1 MNRPSILA
9 AALLLTVPALPPGA
23 TALHAQE
30 THLLVVSG
38 LGGEPQYQ
46 QEFVEWGLEMMDAA
60 LAAGVP
66 EENLVFLAEDPSAA
80 PGRIRARS
88 TREEVERAIDEI
100 AATATPD
107 DRVLI
112 VLIGH
117 GSGSGEDSRVSIP
130 GPSLRASEYA
140 ELIERLAP
148 REVAVVN
155 VASASGDF
163 VPVLAG
169 ENHIVVT
176 ATRSSQQRNAAI
188 FGGYFVEAYQDASG
202 DTDRD
207 GRVSILEA
215 FEYAR
220 QQTERYY
227 SDRGLI
233 KSETALIEDRPDGDG
248 SETPM
253 SELGV
258 GLLASRFFLESA
270 VPTDLGGDS
279 ETAARLREL
288 YEAQDRMDGEVA
300 RLRQQQDSLDPD
312 AYRATLDSLLLE
324 LARTGSE
331 IRELEGSN

>member
-1 MNRPSILA
+1 MRRPSLL
-9 AALLLTVPALPPGA
+9 AALLLALLPLAPGA
-23 TALHAQE
+23 AALRAQE
-30 THLLVVSG
+30 THVLVVSG

-46 QEFVEWGLEMMDAA
+46 EEFVDWGLKMLDAA

-66 EENLVFLAEDPSAA
+66 EKNLVFLAEDPSAA

-88 TREEVERAIDEI
+88 TREEVERAVDEI
-100 AATATPD
+100 AASAAPD

-112 VLIGH
+112 LLIGH

-130 GPSLRASEYA
+130 GPSLRASEY
-140 ELIERLAP
+140 EGLIERLAP
-148 REVAVVN
+148 RTVAVVN

-169 ENHIVVT
+169 DNHIVVT
-176 ATRSSQQRNAAI
+176 ATRSSRQRNAAI
-188 FGGYFVEAYQDASG
+188 FGGYFVEAFEDENG

-233 KSETALIEDRPDGDG
+233 KSETALIEDRPDGEG
-248 SETPM
+248 SETPLTEM
-253 SELGV
+253 GV
-258 GLLASRFFLESA
+258 GLLASRFFLEST
-270 VPTDLGGDS
+270 VPTELGADP

-288 YEAQDRMDGEVA
+288 YETQDRLEGEVA

-312 AYRATLDSLLLE
+312 AYRTTLDSLLVD
-324 LARTGSE
+324 LAQTGSE
-331 IRELEGSN
+331 IRELEGGN

>member
-1 MNRPSILA
+1 MTRAPLL
-9 AALLLTVPALPPGA
+9 AALLSALLPLVPGTVGLR
-23 TALHAQE
+23 AQE
-30 THLLVVSG
+30 THVLVVSG
-38 LGGEPQYQ
+38 LGGEPEYQ
-46 QEFVEWGLEMMDAA
+46 KEFVDWGLKMLDAA

-66 EENLVFLAEDPSAA
+66 EKNVVFLAEDPSAA

-100 AATATPD
+100 AATAGAND
-107 DRVLI
+107 HVLI
-112 VLIGH
+112 LLIGH

-130 GPSLRASEYA
+130 GPSLRASEYK
-140 ELIERLAP
+140 ELIGRLAP
-148 REVAVVN
+148 RTVALVN

-163 VPVLAG
+163 VRVLAG

-188 FGGYFVEAYQDASG
+188 FGGYFVEAYQDDNG

-207 GRVSILEA
+207 GRVSLLEA

-220 QQTERYY
+220 QQTERRY

-233 KSETALIEDRPDGDG
+233 KSETALIEDRPDGEG
-248 SETPM
+248 TETPM
-253 SELGV
+253 SEMGV
-258 GLLASRFFLESA
+258 GLLASRFFLQSA

-279 ETAARLREL
+279 ENAARLREL
-288 YEAQDRMDGEVA
+288 YGEQDRLEGEVA
-300 RLRQQQDSLDPD
+300 RVRQQQGSLDPD
-312 AYRATLDSLLLE
+312 VYRTTLDSLLVD
-324 LARTGSE
+324 LARTGSQ